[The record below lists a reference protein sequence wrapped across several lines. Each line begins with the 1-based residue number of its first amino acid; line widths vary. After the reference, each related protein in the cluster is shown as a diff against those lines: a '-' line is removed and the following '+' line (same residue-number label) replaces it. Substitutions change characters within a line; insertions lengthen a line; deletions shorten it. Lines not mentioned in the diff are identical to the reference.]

1 MYLITYIYL
10 IGLSAKRNTMMEN
23 PNNTQQWNK
32 VDEMIANKSIPF
44 QLGSTF
50 EHGIFPVYLVI
61 DIDPGGGFESGF
73 ELTSLSA
80 DIPTQFTGFTTH
92 LTESKHFQFSVH
104 RQDMF
109 DRIGK
114 FFGMEDVETG
124 HTEFDECFI
133 IKTNQPELLKS
144 VFNDTS
150 IRQGILDEKNSSLQ
164 LYPGNEDSNT
174 YTLEWM
180 LSHAVFDVPRLKKMY
195 NCFTKLIDAI
205 TKRG

>member
-1 MYLITYIYL
+1 MAA
-10 IGLSAKRNTMMEN
+10 GNSKNQ
-23 PNNTQQWNK
+23 QQWDK
-32 VDEMIANKSIPF
+32 VEEMILNKSIPF
-44 QLGSTF
+44 QLGSTL
-50 EHGIFPVYLVI
+50 EHGAFQVYLVI

-92 LTESKHFQFSVH
+92 LNDTQHFQFSIH

-124 HTEFDECFI
+124 HSTFDECFI
-133 IKTNQPELLKS
+133 IKTNQPERLKAI
-144 VFNDTS
+144 FDHAD
-150 IRQGILDEKNSSLQ
+150 IRQGMLDEKNSSLQ
-164 LYPGNEDSNT
+164 LYPANEDSNQ

-180 LSHAVFDVPRLKKMY
+180 FSHAIFDVPRLKKMY
-195 NCFTKLIDAI
+195 DCFTQVMDAI
-205 TKRG
+205 QHSV

>member
-1 MYLITYIYL
+1 
-10 IGLSAKRNTMMEN
+10 MEN
-23 PNNTQQWNK
+23 VHLKNQQEWNK

-50 EHGIFPVYLVI
+50 EHGALPVYMVI

-92 LTESKHFQFSVH
+92 LNEVQHFQFSIH

-114 FFGMEDVETG
+114 LFGMEDVETG
-124 HTEFDECFI
+124 YPDFDECFI
-133 IKTNQPELLKS
+133 IKTNHPEKLKS
-144 VFNDTS
+144 IFNDS
-150 IRQGILDEKNSSLQ
+150 AIREGLLQEKNGALQ
-164 LYPGNEDSNT
+164 LYPGNEDGNT

-180 LSHAVFDVPRLKKMY
+180 LSHAIFDVPRLKKMY
-195 NCFTKLIDAI
+195 HCFTQIMDAI
-205 TKRG
+205 TGKTQ